1 MARHLWQVLSGPIL
15 ETLLYR
21 AFCYESS
28 MGESM
33 RELRTDDQGQIGVY
47 RLTGLLGEGGQGS
60 VYRGEAPDGS
70 SVAVKLLHARFGGD
84 AKARSRFAAE
94 LSHAQRVAPFCTA
107 RVLDADLEGDQPYIV
122 SEFVDGPSLAEAIA
136 TAGPSHGP
144 TLDRIAIATVTALAA
159 IHEAGIVHRDF
170 KPNNVIMG
178 ADGPRVIDFGIARAL
193 DATGTLSSAI
203 IGTPAY
209 MAPEQIAG
217 GAIGPAADIFAW
229 ACTVAYAASG
239 AAPFGRDSIPTVMHR
254 ILNEEPDLRGLTGP
268 LRDLVSACLA
278 KDAADR
284 PTAREV
290 LLGLLGGNASAG
302 AARTLLD
309 EGAQAASPSPASPDA
324 QSRDQHGP
332 PHEMP
337 PADAPTRPVGPR
349 EQKPLR
355 ITRRKVTRSMALT
368 ALLLGLL
375 TALPW
380 GRIVQTGLLLSNT
393 VHDDPVAGVRTI
405 WGILT
410 AVMAVTALCIAI
422 NDELARRISAVW
434 AAVPGALAVASITT
448 FMIRKADLV
457 WMSTHTDAT
466 THAQMREMGFDI
478 TSSLS
483 VAVYIALAMAIAVT
497 ALALVS
503 RRFPESTPAQPSRR
517 NKPRRLLKPSQ

>member
-1 MARHLWQVLSGPIL
+1 
-15 ETLLYR
+15 
-21 AFCYESS
+21 
-28 MGESM
+28 M
-33 RELRTDDQGQIGVY
+33 RELRAGDPGQIGVY

-70 SVAVKLLHARFGGD
+70 PVAVKLLHARFGED

-122 SEFVDGPSLAEAIA
+122 SEFVGGPSLAEAIA
-136 TAGPSHGP
+136 TAGPSQGSA
-144 TLDRIAIATVTALAA
+144 LDRIAIATVTALAA

-217 GAIGPAADIFAW
+217 GVIGPAADIFAW

-239 AAPFGRDSIPTVMHR
+239 ATPFGRDSIPTVMHR
-254 ILNEEPDLRGLTGP
+254 ILNEEPDLRGMTSP

-290 LLGLLGGNASAG
+290 LLDLLGGNESASIAQ
-302 AARTLLD
+302 TLLD
-309 EGAQAASPSPASPDA
+309 EGARATSPPLASPDPRP
-324 QSRDQHGP
+324 RDQHDRP
-332 PHEMP
+332 LEVPH
-337 PADAPTRPVGPR
+337 ADASMRPVGPL
-349 EQKPLR
+349 EQKPLW
-355 ITRRKVTRSMALT
+355 ITRRKVTRSMAL
-368 ALLLGLL
+368 AAVLLGLL

-422 NDELARRISAVW
+422 SDEFGRRVSAVW
-434 AAVPGALAVASITT
+434 AAVPGLLALALITT

-457 WMSTHTDAT
+457 WLSTHTSAT
-466 THAQMREMGFDI
+466 THAQMRQMGFDI

-483 VAVYIALAMAIAVT
+483 PPVYISLAMAVVVT
-497 ALALVS
+497 ALALLS
-503 RRFPESTPAQPSRR
+503 RRFSESTPVSSGPAEGAVAISH
-517 NKPRRLLKPSQ
+517 